1 MKKFVDSLKPELTL
15 QRFPLPTFS
24 ALRIRSLMLCLLITL
39 LSETGSKAEPPQPT
53 VIPYYNRVQNIVYK
67 KHGKQPLRLDAYIP
81 KSEGPFPAVLVVH
94 GGAWMSGSKS
104 QLSGYAM
111 MLVRRGIAC
120 FAINYR
126 LAPKYKHPAQI
137 EDCRDAVRWIKT
149 QGKHYQ
155 VDSSRIGA
163 IGYSA
168 GGHLVTMLAVTGM
181 TRDEDPMGVGTQI
194 QVALAGG
201 APCDLRHYQDLGF
214 WLGDRQSRIPDVYRS
229 ASPITH
235 VTSEDAPVFF
245 YHGAQDRLV
254 PVKGVLAMYELLQKN
269 QIDSSLNIIPRA
281 GHIGAVFAPKAL
293 ESAFLFL
300 QKHLDKQKPAYLD
313 PGDYRNFG
321 TTRPLEN

>member
-1 MKKFVDSLKPELTL
+1 MKQLIDSLKLELHL
-15 QRFPLPTFS
+15 QRFRLPTVPV
-24 ALRIRSLMLCLLITL
+24 LQTRRLMLYLLITL
-39 LSETGSKAEPPQPT
+39 FSETCSKAEPPPPSI
-53 VIPYYNRVQNIVYK
+53 IPYYSRVQNIVYK
-67 KHGKQPLRLDAYIP
+67 KHGKQQLKLDAYIP
-81 KSEGPFPAVLVVH
+81 KSKGPFPAVLVVH

-126 LAPKYKHPAQI
+126 LAPKHKHPAQI

-168 GGHLVTMLAVTGM
+168 GGHLVALLAVTGM
-181 TRDEDPMGVGTQI
+181 TPDEDPVGVGTQI

-201 APCDLRHYQDLGF
+201 APCDLRHYPDLGF
-214 WLGDRQSRIPDVYRS
+214 WLGDQQSQIPEVYRS
-229 ASPITH
+229 ASPITY
-235 VTSEDAPVFF
+235 VTPEDAPIFF

-254 PVKGVLAMYELLQKN
+254 PVKGALAMHQLLQKN
-269 QIDSSLNIIPRA
+269 QIDSSLHIIPRA
-281 GHIGAVFAPKAL
+281 GHIGAILAPKAL

-300 QKHLDKQKPAYLD
+300 QKHLDKQ
-313 PGDYRNFG
+313 
-321 TTRPLEN
+321 